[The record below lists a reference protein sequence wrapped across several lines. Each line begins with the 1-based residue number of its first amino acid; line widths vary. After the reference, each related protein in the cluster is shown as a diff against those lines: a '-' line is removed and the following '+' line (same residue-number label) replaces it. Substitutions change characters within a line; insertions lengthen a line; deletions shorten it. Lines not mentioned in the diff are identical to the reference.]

1 VAEPEAQASS
11 ESQGIA
17 LAFAILGAGPE
28 AIAALAREESARCQA
43 LGWSRRRASAVPMR
57 WACGHAQT
65 AGALPAG
72 LARLHPSFIAAA
84 LAGEPSDVIA
94 GLRSLLPTNFA
105 QLLPAGRPSGARRVA
120 RAFAPDLARV
130 AFAHLSKLW
139 ESDCGPLAERLCAL
153 TFADLEREVMGTGA
167 RVLGHGLARTDASVR
182 ARSLAAVGEPWA
194 AMMSAAFTDSLS
206 EVERKHAIA
215 CAVAN
220 VNLALRTP
228 GERLAHLGLAS
239 LKVALA
245 GEHPGSL
252 LRVAG
257 RLGLPWARQL
267 VDSL

>member
-1 VAEPEAQASS
+1 
-11 ESQGIA
+11 
-17 LAFAILGAGPE
+17 
-28 AIAALAREESARCQA
+28 
-43 LGWSRRRASAVPMR
+43 
-57 WACGHAQT
+57 
-65 AGALPAG
+65 
-72 LARLHPSFIAAA
+72 
-84 LAGEPSDVIA
+84 
-94 GLRSLLPTNFA
+94 
-105 QLLPAGRPSGARRVA
+105 
-120 RAFAPDLARV
+120 
-130 AFAHLSKLW
+130 
-139 ESDCGPLAERLCAL
+139 
-153 TFADLEREVMGTGA
+153 
-167 RVLGHGLARTDASVR
+167 
-182 ARSLAAVGEPWA
+182 
-194 AMMSAAFTDSLS
+194 FTDSLS